1 MYFRKNIGRRIQI
14 ITNILFAINIIAV
27 VIAVVLIITLLDSTQ
42 LYNYLNKIIDNKTTV
57 QIICIAVIDAMALIE
72 ILVAFIIKTLFEGF
86 GRLVE
91 NSEDI
96 REKLNDIRK
105 EY

>member
-1 MYFRKNIGRRIQI
+1 MFCRKNIGRRIQI
-14 ITNILFAINIIAV
+14 IANVLFAVNIIAV
-27 VIAVVLIITLLDSTQ
+27 IIAVVLIIISLDSTL
-42 LYNYLNKIIDNKTTV
+42 LYSYVNSHINNTNGKN
-57 QIICIAVIDAMALIE
+57 ICIAVIDAAALIE
-72 ILVAFIIKTLFEGF
+72 ILVAFIVKTFFEGF